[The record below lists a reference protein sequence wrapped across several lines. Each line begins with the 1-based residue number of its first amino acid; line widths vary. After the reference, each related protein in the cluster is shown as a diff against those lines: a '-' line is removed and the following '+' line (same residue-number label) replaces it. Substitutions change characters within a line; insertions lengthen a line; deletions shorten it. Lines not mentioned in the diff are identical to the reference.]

1 MPTPDNTVSIEKDYI
16 LSCATLFSEIG
27 FPKSAFIKMVGT
39 DYASDIFE
47 LMYDG
52 KLVISGNVFFY
63 PQRDKRK
70 KRINQDAKH
79 LFYTRMINELSD
91 FIHSYVDAYGG
102 DFSLLHCDLSHAQS
116 FFVMRNQHKSL
127 EDAETT
133 AKKYHRNLGLF
144 ICETLKR
151 AVDKMPLN
159 NEEAKQTYNVL
170 GWYYSVLREHEQSEM
185 FFNQAIRLS

>member
-70 KRINQDAKH
+70 KRINQDAKY
-79 LFYTRMINELSD
+79 LFYTRMIEELST
-91 FIHSYVDAYGG
+91 FIHSYVDSYGG
-102 DFSLLHCDLSHAQS
+102 EFTLLHCDYSHAKS
-116 FFVMRNQHKSL
+116 FFSMRNQRESM
-127 EDAETT
+127 EDAETR

-159 NEEAKQTYNVL
+159 NEDAKQTYNVL

>member
-52 KLVISGNVFFY
+52 RLVISGNVFFY

-70 KRINQDAKH
+70 KRINQDAKY
-79 LFYTRMINELSD
+79 LFYTRMIEELST
-91 FIHSYVDAYGG
+91 FIHSYVDSYGG
-102 DFSLLHCDLSHAQS
+102 DFALLHCDHSHAQP
-116 FFVMRNQHKSL
+116 FFAMRSQQESIEN
-127 EDAETT
+127 AEVK
-133 AKKYHRNLGLF
+133 AKKYHRNLGMF

-151 AVDKMPLN
+151 TIDKMPLDSLD
-159 NEEAKQTYNVL
+159 AKQTCNIL
-170 GWYYSVLREHEQSEM
+170 GWYYGVLREDEQSEA
-185 FFNQAIRLS
+185 FFSQAAKLC